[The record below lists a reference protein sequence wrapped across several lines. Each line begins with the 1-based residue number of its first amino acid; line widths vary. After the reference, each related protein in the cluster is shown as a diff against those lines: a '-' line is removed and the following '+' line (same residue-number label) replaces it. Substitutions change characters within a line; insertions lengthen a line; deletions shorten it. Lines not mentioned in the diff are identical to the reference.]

1 MTTSPFLFDTGQ
13 VLTASQLNSIGA
25 WQDYT
30 PTHTWSTI
38 TTNQARYA
46 TINGFLFV
54 KVRFTL
60 GATPSGTMTISLPI
74 TAADTVNISGLCG
87 SGYAYDTSDDESYTI
102 MMFKSGTN
110 IQAVTGDRDPH
121 ATLTNLV
128 PFTWA
133 SGDQCSFLAI
143 MEITPS

>member
-1 MTTSPFLFDTGQ
+1 MATPFLFDSGAT
-13 VLTASQLNSIGA
+13 LTAAQLNAIGA

-30 PTHTWSTI
+30 PTYTWSSI

-46 TINGFLFV
+46 EINGLLFV

-74 TAADTVNISGLCG
+74 TISETVNISGVCNQG
-87 SGYAYDTSDDESYTI
+87 FAYDSSDDESYSI
-102 MMFKSGTN
+102 QMFKSGTD
-110 IQAVTGDRDPH
+110 IKAVTGDKDPH
-121 ATLTNLV
+121 GTLTHLV

-133 SGDQCSFLAI
+133 SGDTCQFLGIFELA
-143 MEITPS
+143 PS

>member
-1 MTTSPFLFDTGQ
+1 MATPFLFDAGQ
-13 VLTASQLNSIGA
+13 VLTANQLNSIGA

-30 PTHTWSTI
+30 PTHNWSSI

-46 TINGFLFV
+46 EINGLVFV

-60 GATPSGTMTISLPI
+60 GATPSGTMQVSLPI
-74 TAADTVNISGLCG
+74 TISDTVNVSGVCNQG
-87 SGYAYDTSDDESYTI
+87 FAYDSSDDESYSI
-102 MMFKSGTN
+102 QMFKSGTN

-121 ATLTNLV
+121 ATVTHSV

-133 SGDQCSFLAI
+133 SGDTCQFLAI
-143 MEITPS
+143 FELAPS

>member
-1 MTTSPFLFDTGQ
+1 MTTSPFLFSSGQ
-13 VLTASQLNSIGA
+13 VLTATELNSIGA

-30 PTHTWSTI
+30 PTHNWTV

-54 KVRFTL
+54 KVRFSLT
-60 GATPSGTMTISLPI
+60 ATPSGTMQVSLPI
-74 TAADTVNISGLCG
+74 TAADAVNISGLCG
-87 SGYAYDTSDDESYTI
+87 SGYAYDQSDDESYVI
-102 MMFKSGTN
+102 MPFKSGTN
-110 IQAVTGDRDPH
+110 IAAVTGDRDPH

-133 SGDQCSFLAI
+133 SGDQCSFMAI
-143 MEITPS
+143 MEIVPT

>member
-1 MTTSPFLFDTGQ
+1 MSSPFLFDTGQ
-13 VLTASQLNSIGA
+13 VLTAAQLNNIGS

-30 PTHTWSTI
+30 PTHNWSSI

-60 GATPSGTMTISLPI
+60 GATPSGTMQVSLPI

-87 SGYAYDTSDDESYTI
+87 SGYAYDQSDDESYTI
-102 MMFKSGTN
+102 MPFKSLTN

-121 ATLTNLV
+121 ATLTHLV

-133 SGDQCSFLAI
+133 SGDQCSFMAI
-143 MEITPS
+143 FEIVPT